1 MTLTTK
7 SYSYAFMIPYSVI
20 NIIYQYISEL
30 TKERWVGRI
39 TDHEKIDNKLS
50 MYWSELPKITKNVKN
65 RALEPIVVKRIF
77 FHGNNKDVDNVLF
90 LEHLEQ
96 YKKHKICLMMM
107 MNECRFREFSNDSLV
122 SI

>member
-1 MTLTTK
+1 
-7 SYSYAFMIPYSVI
+7 MIPYSVI

-30 TKERWVGRI
+30 TRERWVGRI

-65 RALEPIVVKRIF
+65 RSLEPIVVKRIF
-77 FHGNNKDVDNVLF
+77 FNGDEDDDVNNNNVLF

-96 YKKHKICLMMM
+96 YKKHKVCLML
-107 MNECRFREFSNDSLV
+107 MNEFRFRENQSYV
-122 SI
+122 